1 MLFRQGEM
9 MVFQI
14 QLTHKRD
21 AVPLTRDY
29 ITDYDRQNTAV
40 TRPERDDYDFML
52 RERRSG
58 RKVPAG

>member
-1 MLFRQGEM
+1 

-21 AVPLTRDY
+21 AVPLTRSY
-29 ITDYDRQNTAV
+29 ITDYDGQNTTV
-40 TRPERDDYDFML
+40 THSERDDYDFIL